1 MADTKQDRDI
11 RAQLK
16 AIGQKTGRVMTS
28 AAKLFLASG
37 KEMFQSDMPTLVA
50 TYDTNKEVLDAT
62 IRFLRNPADSINRGV
77 TRGMETETFQ
87 ELKKLAKNAMD
98 DLKSGNLYDPDRDR
112 SEAGMAIDDML
123 KDFGGF
129 DMSGFDENGDWTEP
143 DVNGAELEGHAAI
156 ADVQEENASKRTV
169 ATIEAIGSSTEA
181 ITSTI
186 NANAQTNIRLSVKQ
200 HSQVMNALGNSVAV
214 QTAQLKSMGD
224 SMQAAMQVARESH
237 TEVMGQLQTMT
248 KLLEEIRDGVKPQKK
263 TEEYRAPNDIFG
275 ASGELDIKAYIKQV
289 VRNADERFGI
299 SSAASG
305 MTAGMSAKQ
314 ILELYQDN
322 PWRIVSDLIM
332 GQIVPENLRNQMRRT
347 DTNIRNFF
355 PALLDK
361 LASNKGKTNKYG
373 ETSIVN
379 ELVSLLGV
387 RQRSRTSIDTAIK
400 DVNEQAVFTRR
411 TATAIETVIPTLL
424 AQINSNISGKP
435 VMVYD
440 YKDGKFKNAANVIA
454 DTYHKSHDL
463 VGEMGTARDVISRG
477 GQYGF
482 TNSKD
487 REEFQQYLYR
497 FFQSRANDSNS
508 GWINPFI
515 SKSDFMETMPES
527 DKKELY
533 YNLLMGLLQS
543 MDRSDL
549 QALSS
554 EMFSSRRS
562 RDRRNFSIN
571 RDLQEN
577 GMIAAFSGIFDEN
590 TMFDLETKSKK
601 KQFGLSV
608 SDVDKVLKDRQAR
621 DKLAG
626 GGVQAS
632 NVLLTE
638 ILGTLKK
645 GIITY
650 SIHAGDAT
658 FEGGDALLQD
668 VMKTA
673 TTQRD
678 LESKILEAARR
689 PADREK
695 DMLSRE
701 MEDARKKAAQGVGPI
716 SETQITPGM
725 DMSPE
730 LATQIMLD
738 MRNRKGEAKGTDN
751 PALQFINK
759 QSEILSGKASEVL
772 EQTGVMSIWD
782 RVRKMTES
790 PFAFMNEALKT
801 VDAFMFK
808 MLYGEDAA
816 LQLENGGEPSLMRT
830 VIQAVKTQFLD
841 AKDWFKANIG
851 DPIQK
856 TLFDKDEGL
865 FPRVAKSIKEHFI
878 DPVTQPV
885 KDRAKSV
892 ADSLKERIVGKQNEE
907 GKYAGGKFSNVVN
920 KITGKDGSVEVSVNN
935 FLDRLFYG
943 EYANEKRKGVKV
955 SQVRDEHGRFTKEK
969 KAEYGGIVG
978 MFRRGFDGVS
988 QFLFGDKFNPDP
1000 EHEEQNADAKAKWNL
1015 VKSELGT
1022 AAPNIAKG
1030 AGLGLL
1036 ASFFLPG
1043 GPILGAMLGSFGGL
1057 MKGSQKFSEYLLGPF
1072 AEVEETITDIDGKPI
1087 INPETGKP
1095 YTKKVK
1101 RRQGKDAGGLL
1112 SKEVA
1117 DGLQRFVPG
1126 ITKGA
1131 IIGSIAGGLGLLP
1144 FGMGSAA
1151 GTVIGAIGGMTGASE
1166 QLKKLIF
1173 GDGIDEKSGLISKE
1187 FREKVKSQV
1196 KNAAGP
1202 ALGGAVL
1209 GGAAWSAISGLGLIP
1224 GLSLLPG
1231 GPIFTLL
1238 GGITGAVNADTIKKF
1253 FFGEEGEEEEQ
1264 IKDKDGNVTGTRK
1277 VKRRRGG
1284 MFGKIFDG
1292 VENKIIKPLGE
1303 RVDKVGKDIHGWFQ
1317 ENIVDSLKNSM
1328 QPMKDKIKD
1337 ATKSIG
1343 DSLKNIGQSIL
1354 DGIGKAIG
1362 VSFNG
1367 EDGKGGLHA
1376 FIQDK
1381 IVKRLD
1387 NVVSKV
1393 FGGIGKAIGA
1403 VISSPFTLMEMIF
1416 SPDTYRKKRDKRRNE
1431 RAESRRQSREERRQR
1446 RRSKRRARNAE
1457 RQKERWTEIG
1467 GRFGTFFSHFFGGTG
1482 DDQSAEDDV
1491 ISSGPITDP
1500 EYYGVQQ
1507 DKEESQAVKD
1517 YKARKQ
1523 QEQEASIISDEA
1535 ANKASRKAIERH
1547 LRNEKEKANKNAN
1560 KQVKEALERAAKAEE
1575 KAKQLKDEKDK
1586 AAKAGNNDQ
1595 SAEGKKRTGK
1605 KTNNEYL
1612 ERIDK
1617 RLKSIYDEIKGQ
1629 VNGVGWNTAYIKT
1642 LLEKQFGQTLSD
1654 EELPEEMEGSRK
1666 GIRKRRGILGKIKDK
1681 VTGIKDSIF
1690 DKLGAAKDRVLNFF
1704 EPVFQ
1709 VIDFVRN
1716 IREGAKNLGGKVIG
1730 GAKKVGKGLWR
1741 GAKAVG
1747 HGTKKAIGF
1756 GANLF
1761 LDVADIVRDGV
1772 SVAAAGLKNAVG
1784 ALTGILKDGVL
1795 AVSGVVRGFI
1805 QTAAE
1810 IAPEIAAGVVDAIR
1824 AAGGLAWRGIKGGAK
1839 MLGKGVRAIGSKIG
1853 GGVKGLFNKIFHR
1866 GDKDKDG
1873 ESSGDGSGNGL
1884 RSMKLDGGYLDEVKD
1899 SVHIKIGP
1907 KAKPVNYP
1915 YVSVMMGKA
1924 IGKKNNLAIPVY
1936 IVGADDAARLHV
1948 IPTTGGSPGGN
1959 TPTPE
1964 PASPIGS
1971 GSPGRVLENDTM
1983 TDSYRI
1989 NTSGAHPVHGDNV
2002 SSQLRGANRDA
2013 RNQARQKK
2021 ERFRRIKRMYRK
2033 VNKSTETAGGENAAD
2048 VYDRAVNQAQD
2059 MDDIEAIKTVQQLNG
2074 NGPLALP
2081 AGSGGS
2087 SQEEGGGLLSGLFDM
2102 LGGNKGGFLKKA
2114 LSFVNS
2120 WGLPIFAL
2128 GYGLTQSGEKHVA
2141 TRGLEGLTQTILK
2154 KSGLGSLTGSE
2165 LVTGVKN
2172 IASDPTYLL
2181 RYSDEAAKVAADE
2194 TVDAATRKAAKN
2206 GMKSLSRAFSVF
2218 DFIDMVRNPA
2228 NAKAAMELGKEAGIR
2243 NGAGM
2248 WLKGAGASVINT
2260 IGSGIGKVGS
2270 AVKNAGSSALNAA
2283 KELATKVSSSR
2294 AGQAV
2299 KGAAEVVATK
2309 GADLVSTAKTQIAK
2323 HLDDFFKNPV
2333 VQKMLGSKLVK
2344 KVGTIK
2350 EKIIK
2355 ILTGE
2360 ALEKASKMAGKESIE
2375 QAIRTIGGL
2384 ATAGIV
2390 TAGFAVAD
2398 FITGWNEA
2406 YKMFGVHSTQ
2416 VTTGMKATGA
2426 IYRALSGILSI
2437 IPVVGNVLSIA
2448 LSFAEDPLV
2457 KAIYSIVGGEAEKEE
2472 LEQNQA
2478 SVAAK
2483 AEEAGMSAS
2492 EYVTK
2497 YNEDGS
2503 EFKHWY
2509 SPITDTL
2516 GAIGGGIKNV
2526 ATGVWNGIKS
2536 AGSAIGNFFSGLF
2549 GGGPGYYG
2557 TGAVTPISQRD
2568 SKYNK
2573 FNNDMA
2579 LAGCGPAAFS
2589 MVGSAYGKKL
2599 DPKTMS
2605 NAAYGMGMR
2614 AEDGGTNPA
2623 FFSKAAGIFGS
2634 GFGMREGPVNDSMIA
2649 GNIRNGQPVVMM
2661 GRGGPYGNHMHYL
2674 VADGVNGR
2682 GNVTYADPMTGS
2694 HKSTKMNS
2702 LTKNTK
2708 NAIYSYGTGRWGR
2721 GPDDTVE
2728 SVDGTKMT
2736 VPEAQNALVNK
2747 MLSIYGN
2754 LDYSTSDPYQDPDRG
2769 VASCASTV
2777 GWAYRKVLGVN
2788 NMSAGA
2794 STQSKDSRFSTV
2806 WVNNGN
2812 NPLDTSMLQ
2821 PGDILYQNWDRT
2833 SYDGSLAKP
2842 MQHAEMYAGNGQ
2854 DLSHGG
2860 DPKKGPVYKDL
2871 NEWRR
2876 ERTMMVRRY
2885 TPFTDSNA
2893 VVTVNSGS
2901 DSSTPNTSTNEN
2913 GENATADVLGGIFS
2927 GSIANTIL
2935 SGVSGAL
2942 DNIANS
2948 AAGKVTSVLGSIF
2961 GDTDTETDGTTESSS
2976 TNSASATSVTAPS
2989 ASGLDGSANDIWK
3002 YLTKDVGMSKIAA
3015 AGMMGCWSSESSNK
3029 PKRVEADWLDGFPG
3043 YDEIGDSVDARNRW
3057 TTDVI
3062 FKKTRGINESGYLGP
3077 DGNYYPG
3084 IGIAQ
3089 WTGPRGKNL
3098 LDYAKKNNVKW
3109 YTFDA
3114 QFPFAVSEMQS
3125 RGLINKMNSAT
3136 TVNDATRQFLDGYE
3150 MYSGWSNTTKGKQ
3163 QLADRQAAANQIYNQ
3178 LKDVDVSDGE
3188 TGAGKGF
3195 LNRWG
3200 RGNILTMLGSKSKKA
3215 IFPEKS
3221 FGTGADANVSALN
3234 SQVRRIN
3241 NLIANTRDEVVSDPV
3256 TNAVNQ
3262 IQKTIADTKGTTS
3275 SDESIKILAMIAQSM
3290 TTMVQLLTD
3299 IKSNTT
3305 PTEPG
3310 VSSGQ
3315 PGDNN
3320 NKYSNLPVAENEPT
3334 AGNYNDRS
3342 YATGKSIIDKLTFK

>member
-1 MADTKQDRDI
+1 
-11 RAQLK
+11 
-16 AIGQKTGRVMTS
+16 
-28 AAKLFLASG
+28 
-37 KEMFQSDMPTLVA
+37 
-50 TYDTNKEVLDAT
+50 
-62 IRFLRNPADSINRGV
+62 
-77 TRGMETETFQ
+77 
-87 ELKKLAKNAMD
+87 
-98 DLKSGNLYDPDRDR
+98 
-112 SEAGMAIDDML
+112 
-123 KDFGGF
+123 
-129 DMSGFDENGDWTEP
+129 
-143 DVNGAELEGHAAI
+143 
-156 ADVQEENASKRTV
+156 
-169 ATIEAIGSSTEA
+169 
-181 ITSTI
+181 
-186 NANAQTNIRLSVKQ
+186 
-200 HSQVMNALGNSVAV
+200 
-214 QTAQLKSMGD
+214 
-224 SMQAAMQVARESH
+224 
-237 TEVMGQLQTMT
+237 
-248 KLLEEIRDGVKPQKK
+248 
-263 TEEYRAPNDIFG
+263 
-275 ASGELDIKAYIKQV
+275 
-289 VRNADERFGI
+289 
-299 SSAASG
+299 
-305 MTAGMSAKQ
+305 
-314 ILELYQDN
+314 
-322 PWRIVSDLIM
+322 
-332 GQIVPENLRNQMRRT
+332 
-347 DTNIRNFF
+347 
-355 PALLDK
+355 
-361 LASNKGKTNKYG
+361 
-373 ETSIVN
+373 
-379 ELVSLLGV
+379 
-387 RQRSRTSIDTAIK
+387 
-400 DVNEQAVFTRR
+400 
-411 TATAIETVIPTLL
+411 
-424 AQINSNISGKP
+424 
-435 VMVYD
+435 
-440 YKDGKFKNAANVIA
+440 
-454 DTYHKSHDL
+454 
-463 VGEMGTARDVISRG
+463 
-477 GQYGF
+477 
-482 TNSKD
+482 
-487 REEFQQYLYR
+487 
-497 FFQSRANDSNS
+497 
-508 GWINPFI
+508 
-515 SKSDFMETMPES
+515 
-527 DKKELY
+527 
-533 YNLLMGLLQS
+533 
-543 MDRSDL
+543 
-549 QALSS
+549 
-554 EMFSSRRS
+554 
-562 RDRRNFSIN
+562 
-571 RDLQEN
+571 
-577 GMIAAFSGIFDEN
+577 MIAAFSGIFDEN

-955 SQVRDEHGRFTKEK
+955 SQVRDEHGRFTKDK

-1057 MKGSQKFSEYLLGPF
+1057 MKGSRKFSEYLLGPF

-1238 GGITGAVNADTIKKF
+1238 GGITGVVNADTIKKF

-1431 RAESRRQSREERRQR
+1431 RAESRRQSREERRQK

-1467 GRFGTFFSHFFGGTG
+1467 GRFGTFFSHFFGGAG
-1482 DDQSAEDDV
+1482 DDQSAEDNV

-1629 VNGVGWNTAYIKT
+1629 VNGVGWNTAYIKA

-1666 GIRKRRGILGKIKDK
+1666 GIRKHRGILGKIKDK
-1681 VTGIKDSIF
+1681 VTGVKDSIF

-1716 IREGAKNLGGKVIG
+1716 IREGARNLGRKAWQ
-1730 GAKKVGKGLWR
+1730 GAKKVGGGLWK

-1747 HGTKKAIGF
+1747 RGTKKAIGF

-1761 LDVADIVRDGV
+1761 LDVADIIRDGV
-1772 SVAAAGLKNAVG
+1772 HVAAAGLKNAVG

-1866 GDKDKDG
+1866 GDKNKDG

-1924 IGKKNNLAIPVY
+1924 IRKKNNLAIPVY

-2141 TRGLEGLTQTILK
+2141 TRGLEGLTQTVLK

-2634 GFGMREGPVNDSMIA
+2634 GFGMQEGPVNDSMIA
-2649 GNIRNGQPVVMM
+2649 GNVRNGQPVVMM

-2674 VADGVNGR
+2674 VVDGVNGR

-2694 HKSTKMNS
+2694 HKSTKMSS

-2708 NAIYSYGTGRWGR
+2708 NAIYSYGTGKWGR

-2777 GWAYRKVLGVN
+2777 GWAYRKVLGLTG
-2788 NMSAGA
+2788 MSA
-2794 STQSKDSRFSTV
+2794 SSQTQSKDKRFVDVVRLGQPGVAPGKTFDISV
-2806 WVNNGN
+2806 
-2812 NPLDTSMLQ
+2812 LQ
-2821 PGDILYQNWDRT
+2821 PGDIVYMKNP
-2833 SYDGSLAKP
+2833 GSN
-2842 MQHAEMYAGNGQ
+2842 HTEMYIGNGQ

-2860 DPKKGPVYKDL
+2860 PDNGPQLRDLDAARQKKVFA
-2871 NEWRR
+2871 
-2876 ERTMMVRRY
+2876 VRRY
-2885 TPFTDSNA
+2885 KGFTDGNLVPITNGAYSDTAPTADLADATDPLSA
-2893 VVTVNSGS
+2893 VTGIFGAISGVFS
-2901 DSSTPNTSTNEN
+2901 DASGKIDNLLGAFTGSAIGASAGASVGSESTNTNVKKSTSTGNINSEKAWTGLKSFGLSDYAIAGIMGN
-2913 GENATADVLGGIFS
+2913 LQAESGIQPNNLQNSWNKKLGM
-2927 GSIANTIL
+2927 
-2935 SGVSGAL
+2935 
-2942 DNIANS
+2942 
-2948 AAGKVTSVLGSIF
+2948 
-2961 GDTDTETDGTTESSS
+2961 TDDEYTKAVD
-2976 TNSASATSVTAPS
+2976 
-2989 ASGLDGSANDIWK
+2989 DGSRTRDQFIT
-3002 YLTKDVGMSKIAA
+3002 TKS
-3015 AGMMGCWSSESSNK
+3015 
-3029 PKRVEADWLDGFPG
+3029 DGG
-3043 YDEIGDSVDARNRW
+3043 YG
-3057 TTDVI
+3057 
-3062 FKKTRGINESGYLGP
+3062 L
-3077 DGNYYPG
+3077 
-3084 IGIAQ
+3084 AQ
-3089 WTGPRGKNL
+3089 WTSSGRKAGLYDLAKSRKTSIADMGTQ
-3098 LDYAKKNNVKW
+3098 LDYLYSELEGPYKNNVLDPMKR
-3109 YTFDA
+3109 A
-3114 QFPFAVSEMQS
+3114 SSVSEASKIFLQKFEAPATKDEPSTINLRASYAQNWYDMYHGKYGTGKKSDKLRFFQS
-3125 RGLINKMNSAT
+3125 YG
-3136 TVNDATRQFLDGYE
+3136 
-3150 MYSGWSNTTKGKQ
+3150 
-3163 QLADRQAAANQIYNQ
+3163 
-3178 LKDVDVSDGE
+3178 
-3188 TGAGKGF
+3188 TGD
-3195 LNRWG
+3195 
-3200 RGNILTMLGSKSKKA
+3200 GNI
-3215 IFPEKS
+3215 
-3221 FGTGADANVSALN
+3221 SALN
-3234 SQVRRIN
+3234 DKIRKYN
-3241 NLIANTRDEVVSDPV
+3241 NVIASSRYETTDPV
-3256 TNAVNQ
+3256 DTTTTAMKNVLTELNTTDPQVIQ
-3262 IQKTIADTKGTTS
+3262 IMNTMVTS
-3275 SDESIKILAMIAQSM
+3275 F
-3290 TTMVQLLTD
+3290 TTMIQLLGE
-3299 IKSNTT
+3299 IKQNTANTT
-3305 PTEPG
+3305 PTGGPT
-3310 VSSGQ
+3310 SGQ
-3315 PGDNN
+3315 SDSKYK
-3320 NKYSNLPVAENEPT
+3320 NKYANLPVAEAEYP
-3334 AGNYNDRS
+3334 DMD
-3342 YATGKSIIDKLTFK
+3342 TGYETGVKIIDKLTAK

>member
-16 AIGQKTGRVMTS
+16 AIGQKTGRVMSS

-62 IRFLRNPADSINRGV
+62 VRFLRNPADSINRGV

-263 TEEYRAPNDIFG
+263 VEEYRAPNDIFG

-361 LASNKGKTNKYG
+361 LASRKGKTNKYG

-454 DTYHKSHDL
+454 DTYHRSHDL

-497 FFQSRANDSNS
+497 FFQSRANDSDS

-515 SKSDFMETMPES
+515 SKTDFMETMPES

-549 QALSS
+549 MALSS

-562 RDRRNFSIN
+562 RDRKNYNIN
-571 RDLQEN
+571 KELQEN
-577 GMIAAFSGIFDEN
+577 GMIAAFSGIFDDN

-601 KQFGLSV
+601 KQFGLTV

-650 SIHAGDAT
+650 SIRAGDAT
-658 FEGGDALLQD
+658 FEGGDTLLQD
-668 VMKTA
+668 VLKTA

-695 DMLSRE
+695 DMLNRE

-751 PALQFINK
+751 PALRFINK

-851 DPIQK
+851 DPLK
-856 TLFDKDEGL
+856 NTLFDKENGL
-865 FPRVAKSIKEHFI
+865 FPRMGKAIKENLL
-878 DPVTQPV
+878 DPLFQPV
-885 KDRAKSV
+885 KDKFNETKNRVKRN
-892 ADSLKERIVGKQNEE
+892 LIGEKNEE
-907 GKYAGGKFSNVVN
+907 TGQYSGGKFSDQINRA
-920 KITGKDGSVEVSVNN
+920 KSAIAPGGAIE
-935 FLDRLFYG
+935 
-943 EYANEKRKGVKV
+943 
-955 SQVRDEHGRFTKEK
+955 
-969 KAEYGGIVG
+969 GGIVNAFNKLLYG
-978 MFRRGFDGVS
+978 KYVEQKGKYYSGVYTHFNDDGTEYQGAETEYSGIVGQFRRGFDSVKR
-988 QFLFGDKFNPDP
+988 FLFGEDFDADDETKA
-1000 EHEEQNADAKAKWNL
+1000 QNEYSRKRFKDVTNTLK
-1015 VKSELGT
+1015 E
-1022 AAPNIAKG
+1022 AAPGMAKG

-1043 GPILGAMLGSFGGL
+1043 GPLVGSLLGAFGGL
-1057 MKGSQKFSEYLLGPF
+1057 VGGTNSFSRYLLGDF
-1072 AEVEETITDIDGKPI
+1072 AEETIVDPI
-1087 INPETGKP
+1087 TGK
-1095 YTKKVK
+1095 TKTVK
-1101 RRQGKDAGGLL
+1101 RRQGKESGGLL

-1126 ITKGA
+1126 VTKGA
-1131 IIGSIAGGLGLLP
+1131 LIGSIAGGLGLLP
-1144 FGMGSAA
+1144 FGLGGAA
-1151 GTVIGAIGGMTGASE
+1151 GTVIGAIGGMAATSD
-1166 QLKKLIF
+1166 QVKKLIF
-1173 GDGIDEKSGLISKE
+1173 GDGVDEKSGIITKE
-1187 FREKVKSQV
+1187 FREKIKKQV

-1231 GPIFTLL
+1231 GPIFALL
-1238 GGITGAVNADTIKKF
+1238 GGITGAVNADTIKNF
-1253 FFGEEGEEEEQ
+1253 FFGEEADVDETVQEPDPKNPGKM
-1264 IKDKDGNVTGTRK
+1264 ITKTVHKH
-1277 VKRRRGG
+1277 KRQGG

-1303 RVDKVGKDIHGWFQ
+1303 RMDKVGQDIHGWFQ

-1328 QPMKDKIKD
+1328 KPMRDRIQE

-1416 SPDTYRKKRDKRRNE
+1416 SPDTYRAKRDKRRNE

-1457 RQKERWTEIG
+1457 RQKARWTEIG
-1467 GRFGTFFSHFFGGTG
+1467 GRFGTFFSHFFGGPE
-1482 DDQSAEDDV
+1482 DDQSA
-1491 ISSGPITDP
+1491 TDP
-1500 EYYGVQQ
+1500 EYYGIQQ
-1507 DKEESQAVKD
+1507 DQEESQAVKD

-1523 QEQEASIISDEA
+1523 QEQEASTISDEA
-1535 ANKASRKAIERH
+1535 ANKATRKAVERH
-1547 LRNEKEKANKNAN
+1547 LRNEKDKANKNAN

-1681 VTGIKDSIF
+1681 VTDVKDSIF

-1704 EPVFQ
+1704 EPVFR

-1716 IREGAKNLGGKVIG
+1716 IREGAKNLGGKLIG
-1730 GAKKVGKGLWR
+1730 GAKKVGKGLWS

-1747 HGTKKAIGF
+1747 RGAKKAIGF
-1756 GANLF
+1756 GADLF
-1761 LDVADIVRDGV
+1761 LDVADIIRDGV

-1873 ESSGDGSGNGL
+1873 EGSGDGSGNGI

-1924 IGKKNNLAIPVY
+1924 IGKRNNLAIPVY

-1948 IPTTGGSPGGN
+1948 IPTNTIPSGN
-1959 TPTPE
+1959 GQQPE

-1971 GSPGRVLENDTM
+1971 GSPGRVIENEIG
-1983 TDSYRI
+1983 TDSFRI
-1989 NTSGAHPVHGDNV
+1989 NNASGQVHGDNV
-2002 SSQLRGANRDA
+2002 SSQLRGANRAA

-2033 VNKSTETAGGENAAD
+2033 VNKSTETAGAENAAD

-2074 NGPLALP
+2074 GNQLALP
-2081 AGSGGS
+2081 AGSGSGS
-2087 SQEEGGGLLSGLFDM
+2087 GEEGGGLLDGLLNL
-2102 LGGNKGGFLKKA
+2102 LGGNKGSFLKKA
-2114 LSFVNS
+2114 FSFVNS

-2128 GYGLTQSGEKHVA
+2128 GYGLTQSGEGHVA
-2141 TRGLEGLTQTILK
+2141 TRGLEGLTQTVLK
-2154 KSGLGSLTGSE
+2154 KSGLGSLSLNRVGQ
-2165 LVTGVKN
+2165 VM
-2172 IASDPTYLL
+2172 SDPTLL
-2181 RYSDEAAKVAADE
+2181 ADDATMAMMKSNTQRTGLAGIWDKLTGNRFQKNAAQQADNL
-2194 TVDAATRKAAKN
+2194 TRTGN
-2206 GMKSLSRAFSVF
+2206 VLTWFKSLSNPSMA
-2218 DFIDMVRNPA
+2218 DDMIQAGSNIGGVKGLMTKLA
-2228 NAKAAMELGKEAGIR
+2228 GNASK
-2243 NGAGM
+2243 
-2248 WLKGAGASVINT
+2248 VIGGV
-2260 IGSGIGKVGS
+2260 GSGI
-2270 AVKNAGSSALNAA
+2270 KNLGSSALNAA
-2283 KELATKVSSSR
+2283 KEFAGKIAGSR
-2294 AGQAV
+2294 IGEAV
-2299 KGAAEVVATK
+2299 KGAAEA
-2309 GADLVSTAKTQIAK
+2309 VSSKAGNLANTAKQQIGK
-2323 HLDDFFKNPV
+2323 YLDDLFKNPI
-2333 VQKMLGSKLVK
+2333 VQKMLGSSIVK
-2344 KVGTIK
+2344 KASALK

-2360 ALEKASKMAGKESIE
+2360 ALEKASKMAGKETIE
-2375 QAIRTIGGL
+2375 QAIRTIGGI

-2398 FITGWNEA
+2398 FVTGWNEA

-2437 IPVVGNVLSIA
+2437 IPGIGNVLSIA
-2448 LSFAEDPLV
+2448 LSFAEDALV
-2457 KAIYSIVGGEAEKEE
+2457 KAIYGLIGGEAEQEE
-2472 LEQNQA
+2472 LEKNQA
-2478 SVAAK
+2478 AVAKK
-2483 AEEAGMSAS
+2483 AEEAGVSAQ

-2509 SPITDTL
+2509 TPITNFF
-2516 GAIGGGIKNV
+2516 GSVGSGIANV
-2526 ATGVWNGIKS
+2526 AKGAWNGIKGI
-2536 AGSAIGNFFSGLF
+2536 GSAIGNFFGGLF
-2549 GGGPGYYG
+2549 GGGPGLYG
-2557 TGAVTPISQRD
+2557 TGSVTPISQKS

-2573 FNNDMA
+2573 YDNNMA

-2599 DPKTMS
+2599 DPKAIS

-2694 HKSTKMNS
+2694 HKSTKMSS

-2736 VPEAQNALVNK
+2736 VSEAQNALVNK
-2747 MLSIYGN
+2747 MLSIYGS
-2754 LDYSTSDPYQDPDRG
+2754 LDYSTSDPYQDPDRK

-2788 NMSAGA
+2788 NMSAGSSA
-2794 STQSKDSRFSTV
+2794 QAKDSRFSTI

-2842 MQHAEMYAGNGQ
+2842 MQHTEMYAGNGQ

-2885 TPFTDSNA
+2885 TPFTDPNA
-2893 VVTVNSGS
+2893 VVTVSNNA
-2901 DSSTPNTSTNEN
+2901 DSSTPNTSTD
-2913 GENATADVLGGIFS
+2913 ENATTDVLGGIFS
-2927 GSIANTIL
+2927 GSIANSIL

-2942 DNIANS
+2942 DNITNS
-2948 AAGKVTSVLGSIF
+2948 AAGKVSGILGSIF
-2961 GDTDTETDGTTESSS
+2961 GDTNTETDGTTESSS

-3002 YLTKDVGMSKIAA
+3002 YLTKDVGLSKIAA

-3125 RGLINKMNSAT
+3125 RGLIDKMNSAT
-3136 TVNDATRQFLDGYE
+3136 TVNDATRRFLDGYE

-3256 TNAVNQ
+3256 TSAVNQ
-3262 IQKTIADTKGTTS
+3262 IQKTIADTRGTTS

>member
-224 SMQAAMQVARESH
+224 SMKAAMQVARESH

-299 SSAASG
+299 SSAATG

-549 QALSS
+549 MALSS

-851 DPIQK
+851 DPLK
-856 TLFDKDEGL
+856 NTLFDKENGL
-865 FPRVAKSIKEHFI
+865 FPRMGKAIKENLL
-878 DPVTQPV
+878 DPLFQPV
-885 KDRAKSV
+885 KDKFNET
-892 ADSLKERIVGKQNEE
+892 KNRIKKNLIGEKNEE
-907 GKYAGGKFSNVVN
+907 TGQYSGGKFSDQINRA
-920 KITGKDGSVEVSVNN
+920 KSAISPGGAIE
-935 FLDRLFYG
+935 
-943 EYANEKRKGVKV
+943 
-955 SQVRDEHGRFTKEK
+955 
-969 KAEYGGIVG
+969 GGIVNAFNRLLYG
-978 MFRRGFDGVS
+978 KYVEQKGKYYSGVYPHWNDDDGTEYLGAETEYSGIVGQFRRGFDS
-988 QFLFGDKFNPDP
+988 IKRFLFGEDFDADDETKA
-1000 EHEEQNADAKAKWNL
+1000 QNEYSRKRFKDVTSTLK
-1015 VKSELGT
+1015 E
-1022 AAPNIAKG
+1022 AAPGMAKG

-1043 GPILGAMLGSFGGL
+1043 GPLVGSLLGAFGGL
-1057 MKGSQKFSEYLLGPF
+1057 VGGTNSFSKYLLGDF
-1072 AEVEETITDIDGKPI
+1072 AEETIVDPI
-1087 INPETGKP
+1087 TGK
-1095 YTKKVK
+1095 TKIVK
-1101 RRQGKDAGGLL
+1101 RRQGKEGGGLL

-1126 ITKGA
+1126 VTKGA
-1131 IIGSIAGGLGLLP
+1131 LIGSIAGGLGLLP
-1144 FGMGSAA
+1144 FGLGGAA
-1151 GTVIGAIGGMTGASE
+1151 GTVIGAIGGMAATSD
-1166 QLKKLIF
+1166 QIKKLIF
-1173 GDGIDEKSGLISKE
+1173 GDGIDEKSGIITKE
-1187 FREKVKSQV
+1187 FREKIKKQV

-1231 GPIFTLL
+1231 GPIFALL
-1238 GGITGAVNADTIKKF
+1238 GGITGAVNADAIKNF
-1253 FFGEEGEEEEQ
+1253 FFGEEADVDETVQEPDPKNPGKM
-1264 IKDKDGNVTGTRK
+1264 ITKTVHKH
-1277 VKRRRGG
+1277 KRQGG

-1303 RVDKVGKDIHGWFQ
+1303 RMDKVGQDIHGWFQ

-1328 QPMKDKIKD
+1328 KPMRDRIQE

-1376 FIQDK
+1376 FIQDN
-1381 IVKRLD
+1381 IVKRL
-1387 NVVSKV
+1387 NSVVPRV

-1416 SPDTYRKKRDKRRNE
+1416 SPDTYRAKRDKRRNE

-1457 RQKERWTEIG
+1457 RQKARWTEIG
-1467 GRFGTFFSHFFGGTG
+1467 GRFGTFFSHFFGGSE
-1482 DDQSAEDDV
+1482 DDQSA
-1491 ISSGPITDP
+1491 TDP
-1500 EYYGVQQ
+1500 EYYGIQQ
-1507 DKEESQAVKD
+1507 EQEESQAVKD

-1523 QEQEASIISDEA
+1523 QEQEASTISDEA
-1535 ANKASRKAIERH
+1535 ANKATRKAVERH

-1575 KAKQLKDEKDK
+1575 KAKRLKDEKDK

-1681 VTGIKDSIF
+1681 VTGVKDSIF

-1704 EPVFQ
+1704 EPVFR

-1716 IREGAKNLGGKVIG
+1716 IREGARNLGRKAWQ
-1730 GAKKVGKGLWR
+1730 GAKKVGGGLWK

-1747 HGTKKAIGF
+1747 RGAKKAIGF

-1959 TPTPE
+1959 TPTSE

-2002 SSQLRGANRDA
+2002 SSQLRGANREA

-2033 VNKSTETAGGENAAD
+2033 VNKSTETAGAENAAD

-2074 NGPLALP
+2074 GTQLALP

-2087 SQEEGGGLLSGLFDM
+2087 GSQEDGGLLSGLFDM

-2114 LSFVNS
+2114 LSFVNN

-2194 TVDAATRKAAKN
+2194 TVDAATRKAAKS

-2299 KGAAEVVATK
+2299 KGAAEAVATK

-2497 YNEDGS
+2497 YNADGS

-2526 ATGVWNGIKS
+2526 ATGAWNGIKS
-2536 AGSAIGNFFSGLF
+2536 VGSAIGNFFSGLF

-2573 FNNDMA
+2573 FNNNMA

-2599 DPKTMS
+2599 DPKAMS

-2694 HKSTKMNS
+2694 HKSTKMSS

-2708 NAIYSYGTGRWGR
+2708 NAIYSYGTGKWGR

-2728 SVDGTKMT
+2728 GADGTKMT
-2736 VPEAQNALVNK
+2736 TSEAQNALVNK
-2747 MLSIYGN
+2747 MLSIYGS

-2788 NMSAGA
+2788 NMSAGS
-2794 STQSKDSRFSTV
+2794 STQSKDSRFSTI

-2842 MQHAEMYAGNGQ
+2842 MQHTEMYAGNGQ

-2860 DPKKGPVYKDL
+2860 DPKNGPVYKDL

-2876 ERTMMVRRY
+2876 KRTMMVRRY
-2885 TPFTDSNA
+2885 TPFTDPNA

-2901 DSSTPNTSTNEN
+2901 DSSTPNTSTGDNS
-2913 GENATADVLGGIFS
+2913 ENATTDVLGGIFS

-2948 AAGKVTSVLGSIF
+2948 AAGKVTSILGSIF
-2961 GDTDTETDGTTESSS
+2961 GDTDTETDGTTETSN
-2976 TNSASATSVTAPS
+2976 TNSSSATSVTAPS
-2989 ASGLDGSANDIWK
+2989 AHGLDGSANDIWK

-3043 YDEIGDSVDARNRW
+3043 YDEIGDSADARNKW

-3062 FKKTRGINESGYLGP
+3062 FKKTRSINKSGYLGP

-3084 IGIAQ
+3084 VGIAQ
-3089 WTGPRGKNL
+3089 WTGSRGKSL

-3125 RGLINKMNSAT
+3125 RGLIDKMNSAT

-3178 LKDVDVSDGE
+3178 LKDVDVSDSDDTGE

-3200 RGNILTMLGSKSKKA
+3200 RGNMLTMLGSKSKKA

-3275 SDESIKILAMIAQSM
+3275 NDESIKILAMIAQSM

-3342 YATGKSIIDKLTFK
+3342 YATGKSIIDKLTSK

>member
-156 ADVQEENASKRTV
+156 ADVQEENASKRTA

-263 TEEYRAPNDIFG
+263 TEEYRAPNEIFG

-361 LASNKGKTNKYG
+361 LASRKGKTNKYG

-454 DTYHKSHDL
+454 DTYHRSHDL

-497 FFQSRANDSNS
+497 FFQSRANDSDS

-515 SKSDFMETMPES
+515 SKTDFMETMPES

-549 QALSS
+549 MALSS

-562 RDRRNFSIN
+562 RDRRNYSIN
-571 RDLQEN
+571 KELQEN
-577 GMIAAFSGIFDEN
+577 GMIAAFSGIFDDN

-601 KQFGLSV
+601 KQFGLTV

-621 DKLAG
+621 DKLAA

-650 SIHAGDAT
+650 SIRAGDAT

-668 VMKTA
+668 VLNTA

-695 DMLSRE
+695 DMLNRE
-701 MEDARKKAAQGVGPI
+701 MEDARKKAAQGIGPI

-751 PALQFINK
+751 PALRFINK

-851 DPIQK
+851 DPLK
-856 TLFDKDEGL
+856 NTLFDKENGL
-865 FPRVAKSIKEHFI
+865 FPRMGKAIKENLL
-878 DPVTQPV
+878 DPLFQPV
-885 KDRAKSV
+885 KDKFNETKNRVKRN
-892 ADSLKERIVGKQNEE
+892 LIGEKNEE
-907 GKYAGGKFSNVVN
+907 TGQYSGGKFSDQINRA
-920 KITGKDGSVEVSVNN
+920 KSAIAPGGAIE
-935 FLDRLFYG
+935 
-943 EYANEKRKGVKV
+943 
-955 SQVRDEHGRFTKEK
+955 
-969 KAEYGGIVG
+969 GGIVNAFNKLLYG
-978 MFRRGFDGVS
+978 KYVEQKGKYYSGVYTHFNDDGTEYQGAETEYSGIVGQFRRGFDSVKR
-988 QFLFGDKFNPDP
+988 FLFGEDFDADDETKV
-1000 EHEEQNADAKAKWNL
+1000 QNEYSRKRFKDVTNTLK
-1015 VKSELGT
+1015 E
-1022 AAPNIAKG
+1022 AAPGMAKG

-1043 GPILGAMLGSFGGL
+1043 GPLVGSLLGAFGGL
-1057 MKGSQKFSEYLLGPF
+1057 VGGTNSFSKYLLGDF
-1072 AEVEETITDIDGKPI
+1072 AEETIVDPI
-1087 INPETGKP
+1087 TGK
-1095 YTKKVK
+1095 TKTVK
-1101 RRQGKDAGGLL
+1101 RRQGKEGGGLL

-1126 ITKGA
+1126 VTKGA
-1131 IIGSIAGGLGLLP
+1131 LIGSIAGGLGLLP
-1144 FGMGSAA
+1144 FGLGGAA
-1151 GTVIGAIGGMTGASE
+1151 GTVIGAIGGMAATSD
-1166 QLKKLIF
+1166 QIKKLIF
-1173 GDGIDEKSGLISKE
+1173 GDGIDEKSGIITKE
-1187 FREKVKSQV
+1187 FREKIKKQV

-1231 GPIFTLL
+1231 GPIFALL
-1238 GGITGAVNADTIKKF
+1238 GGITGAVNADTIKNF
-1253 FFGEEGEEEEQ
+1253 FFGEEADVDETVQEPDPKNPGKM
-1264 IKDKDGNVTGTRK
+1264 ITKTVHKH
-1277 VKRRRGG
+1277 KRQGG

-1303 RVDKVGKDIHGWFQ
+1303 RMDKVGQDIHGWFQ

-1328 QPMKDKIKD
+1328 KPMRDRIQE

-1416 SPDTYRKKRDKRRNE
+1416 SPDTYREKRDKRRNE

-1457 RQKERWTEIG
+1457 RQKARWTEIG
-1467 GRFGTFFSHFFGGTG
+1467 GRFGTFFSHFFGGPE
-1482 DDQSAEDDV
+1482 DDQSA
-1491 ISSGPITDP
+1491 TDP
-1500 EYYGVQQ
+1500 EYYGIQQ
-1507 DKEESQAVKD
+1507 EQEESQAVKD

-1523 QEQEASIISDEA
+1523 QEQEASTISDEA
-1535 ANKASRKAIERH
+1535 ANKATRKAVERH
-1547 LRNEKEKANKNAN
+1547 LRNEKDKANKNAN

-1575 KAKQLKDEKDK
+1575 KAKRLKDEKDK

-1654 EELPEEMEGSRK
+1654 DELPEEMEGSRK

-1681 VTGIKDSIF
+1681 VTGVKDSIF

-1704 EPVFQ
+1704 EPVFR

-1716 IREGAKNLGGKVIG
+1716 IREGAKNLGGKLIG
-1730 GAKKVGKGLWR
+1730 GAKKVGKGLWS

-1747 HGTKKAIGF
+1747 RGAKKAIGF
-1756 GANLF
+1756 GADLF
-1761 LDVADIVRDGV
+1761 LDVADIIRDGV

-1824 AAGGLAWRGIKGGAK
+1824 AAGGLAWKGIKGGAK

-1873 ESSGDGSGNGL
+1873 ESSGDGSGNGI

-1924 IGKKNNLAIPVY
+1924 IGKRNNLAIPVY

-1948 IPTTGGSPGGN
+1948 IPTNTIPSGN
-1959 TPTPE
+1959 GQQPE

-1971 GSPGRVLENDTM
+1971 GSPGRVIENETG
-1983 TDSYRI
+1983 TDSFRI
-1989 NTSGAHPVHGDNV
+1989 NNASGQVHGDNV
-2002 SSQLRGANRDA
+2002 SSQLRGANRAA

-2033 VNKSTETAGGENAAD
+2033 VNKSTETAGAENAAD

-2074 NGPLALP
+2074 GNQLALP
-2081 AGSGGS
+2081 AGSGSGS
-2087 SQEEGGGLLSGLFDM
+2087 GEEGGGLLDGLLNL
-2102 LGGNKGGFLKKA
+2102 LGGNKGSFLKKA
-2114 LSFVNS
+2114 FSFVNS

-2128 GYGLTQSGEKHVA
+2128 GYGLTQSGEGHVA
-2141 TRGLEGLTQTILK
+2141 TRGLEGLTQTVLK
-2154 KSGLGSLTGSE
+2154 KSGLGSLSLNRVGQ
-2165 LVTGVKN
+2165 VM
-2172 IASDPTYLL
+2172 SDPTLL
-2181 RYSDEAAKVAADE
+2181 ADDATMAMMKSNTQRTGLAGIWDKLTGNRFQKNAAQQADNL
-2194 TVDAATRKAAKN
+2194 TRTGN
-2206 GMKSLSRAFSVF
+2206 VLTWFKSLSNPSMA
-2218 DFIDMVRNPA
+2218 DDMIQAGSNIGGVKGLMTKLA
-2228 NAKAAMELGKEAGIR
+2228 GNASK
-2243 NGAGM
+2243 
-2248 WLKGAGASVINT
+2248 VIGGV
-2260 IGSGIGKVGS
+2260 GSGI
-2270 AVKNAGSSALNAA
+2270 KNLGSSALNAA
-2283 KELATKVSSSR
+2283 KEFAGKIAGSR
-2294 AGQAV
+2294 IGEAV
-2299 KGAAEVVATK
+2299 KGAAEA
-2309 GADLVSTAKTQIAK
+2309 VSSKAGNLANTAKQQIGK
-2323 HLDDFFKNPV
+2323 YLDDLFKNPI
-2333 VQKMLGSKLVK
+2333 VQKMLGSSIVK
-2344 KVGTIK
+2344 KASALK

-2360 ALEKASKMAGKESIE
+2360 ALEKASKMAGKETIE
-2375 QAIRTIGGL
+2375 QAIRTIGGI

-2398 FITGWNEA
+2398 FVTGWNEA

-2437 IPVVGNVLSIA
+2437 IPGIGNVLSIA
-2448 LSFAEDPLV
+2448 LSFAEDALV
-2457 KAIYSIVGGEAEKEE
+2457 KAIYGLIGGEAEQEE
-2472 LEQNQA
+2472 LEKNQA
-2478 SVAAK
+2478 AVAKK
-2483 AEEAGMSAS
+2483 AEEAGVSAQ

-2509 SPITDTL
+2509 TPITNFF
-2516 GAIGGGIKNV
+2516 GSVGSGIANV
-2526 ATGVWNGIKS
+2526 AKGAWNGIKGI
-2536 AGSAIGNFFSGLF
+2536 GSAIGNFFGGLF
-2549 GGGPGYYG
+2549 GGGPGLYG
-2557 TGAVTPISQRD
+2557 TGSVTPISQKS

-2573 FNNDMA
+2573 YDNNMA

-2599 DPKTMS
+2599 DPKAIS

-2694 HKSTKMNS
+2694 HKSTKMSS

-2728 SVDGTKMT
+2728 SADGTKMT

-2788 NMSAGA
+2788 NMSAGSSA
-2794 STQSKDSRFSTV
+2794 QARDSRFSTV

-2885 TPFTDSNA
+2885 TPFTDPNA
-2893 VVTVNSGS
+2893 VVTVSNNA
-2901 DSSTPNTSTNEN
+2901 DSSTPNTSTD
-2913 GENATADVLGGIFS
+2913 ENATTDVLGGIFS
-2927 GSIANTIL
+2927 GSIANSIL

-2948 AAGKVTSVLGSIF
+2948 AAGKVSGILGSIF
-2961 GDTDTETDGTTESSS
+2961 GDTNTETDGTTESSS
-2976 TNSASATSVTAPS
+2976 TNSASVTSVTAPS

-3043 YDEIGDSVDARNRW
+3043 YDEIGNSVDARNRW

-3262 IQKTIADTKGTTS
+3262 IQKTIADTRGTTS